1 MNKKIIL
8 AVGGIVLLIVA
19 IIVAAVV
26 KNTFISPENGK
37 SSDTKQTDS
46 AVNNAEFDLVYSE
59 RLAGYPATDYSST
72 SSTVKV
78 KFSDKGYILKTY
90 SGSDKTKSDK
100 EFTETTEKEIDR
112 MKVTFKGENG
122 KVWLAEWNYNN
133 FAYTI
138 CISSDVEGVSA
149 EDMMDYVKETR

>member
-59 RLAGYPATDYSST
+59 RLAGYPATDYIST
-72 SSTVKV
+72 SSAVKV
-78 KFSDKGYILKTY
+78 KFSDKGYIRKTY
-90 SGSDKTKSDK
+90 SGSSKTKSDK
-100 EFTETTEKEIDR
+100 KYTETTEKKIDK
-112 MKVTFKGENG
+112 MKVTLKGKDG
-122 KVWLAEWNYNN
+122 KVWLAEWEYNN

-138 CISSDVEGVSA
+138 RINSDVDGVSA
-149 EDMMDYVKETR
+149 EEMIDYVKETR